1 MTTGQKI
8 KYGIYAV
15 IGLWILSSVIFGG
28 DSSSETETYTEEVIL
43 PTQGLITTL
52 QETEPDLFKIS
63 DEETIDATEESL
75 VIANYMDNTSDTFT
89 LAEVRLFEAN
99 PDANPRG
106 SRIAR
111 AAAYGFFGYMM
122 GRSMGS
128 HRPKAGAYTDPKAHQ
143 KATSKAGSSLN
154 KTASRSK
161 VTKTRPSG
169 KSGYGGGKSTRSYG
183 G

>member
-28 DSSSETETYTEEVIL
+28 DSSEDTITEEVIL

-52 QETEPDLFKIS
+52 QETEKDLFKIS
-63 DEETIDATEESL
+63 DEETIDSKEESL
-75 VIANYMDNTSDTFT
+75 IIANYLDNTSDTFT
-89 LAEVRLFEAN
+89 LAEVKLFEAN

-106 SRIAR
+106 SMIAR
-111 AAAYGFFGYMM
+111 AATYGFFGYMM
-122 GRSMGS
+122 GRSMSS

-154 KTASRSK
+154 KTASR
-161 VTKTRPSG
+161 TTRTRPSG

>member
-15 IGLWILSSVIFGG
+15 IALWLVSSFIFG
-28 DSSSETETYTEEVIL
+28 DSNSEDTITEEVVL

-75 VIANYMDNTSDTFT
+75 VIANYLDNTSDTFT
-89 LAEVRLFEAN
+89 LSEVRLFEAN
-99 PDANPRG
+99 PNANPRG
-106 SRIAR
+106 SRIAQ

-122 GRSMGS
+122 GRSMTS
-128 HRPKAGAYTDPKAHQ
+128 HRPSAGAYTDPKAHQ

-154 KTASRSK
+154 KTASRTTR
-161 VTKTRPSG
+161 TKPSG
-169 KSGYGGGKSTRSYG
+169 KSGYGSGKSTRSYG